1 MSSWLWCHHH
11 DLVFINVLVSFH
23 TCFGCNE
30 KEVLIWHSLHSTS
43 SQKSKE
49 KLFSMMKCFS
59 RWMITSSPARSFSLC
74 VCVCVCVSVPLWV
87 SLCHFRSLP
96 SVSAHIDRAA
106 LEGYHVLRLR
116 QGHWC
121 RTFHFL
127 PNCETN
133 DCASYVDQMLRW
145 QRKLI
150 HKWLPKCICK
160 QIMSFQRASCSCL
173 RQQRRNWNKY
183 FHHFV
188 IAT

>member
-1 MSSWLWCHHH
+1 MRRKFWFYI
-11 DLVFINVLVSFH
+11 VFIVQVLKRARISSFPWWNVSVDEWSP
-23 TCFGCNE
+23 
-30 KEVLIWHSLHSTS
+30 VLLLGPS
-43 SQKSKE
+43 
-49 KLFSMMKCFS
+49 
-59 RWMITSSPARSFSLC
+59 AC

-87 SLCHFRSLP
+87 SLCHFRSLL

-127 PNCETN
+127 PHCETN